1 MTCYLHVLL
10 NVNCGVEKDLCA
22 ITHLAT
28 HLFLFFL
35 FAERIS
41 LLFDG
46 GRVGGG
52 SILVFFSFFVREARY
67 VYFLLPLHSYV

>member
-1 MTCYLHVLL
+1 M
-10 NVNCGVEKDLCA
+10 EKDNYLCA

-28 HLFLFFL
+28 HLFLFLFL
-35 FAERIS
+35 LAERI